1 MGFGRFLAILRA
13 RFGLI
18 VLLMSIGVIAAA
30 AVTLLMPKRY
40 YSETSAVLEQPLP
53 ENAAAAVGG
62 AAGISYF
69 LATQRDVVSS
79 RNVALRVIQG
89 LDLERDPDKAHRLV
103 GGDNV
108 FLSAVSTV
116 RGWILKLFASG
127 EDAPQSLREWLIKNL
142 LKNLTVS
149 SSRDSRLL
157 RVGFTSSDPQFSAAA
172 ANAMMRAFLEVNVHL
187 KSAPARSEQA
197 WLDGQLKEL
206 REDLAKSEAK
216 LSAFQQSKGI
226 IATEERL
233 DSENLRLADLSAQL
247 ASAQADAFS
256 SDARR
261 RQLADF
267 ATGRGRLADAP
278 AEVVTSSVVM
288 RLREDIAQREARLAD
303 MSRDLGPNHPRY
315 KAAAGELDQL
325 RGQLSTEMRSV
336 AQGLATQGSISTS
349 REAGLRAALERQKG
363 RLLAMKRDREQVSM
377 LARDVDNAQ
386 RAYNSA
392 VQRVSQA
399 RIEAA
404 SELPNA
410 ALVDEAAV
418 PLRPASPRTILNL
431 GIGCALGLLLGVGV
445 ALQLESAQRQV
456 RSGEDLADILG
467 VPILAVLPPRTL
479 RGPAVRALAADN
491 VVALPKS

>member
-1 MGFGRFLAILRA
+1 
-13 RFGLI
+13 
-18 VLLMSIGVIAAA
+18 
-30 AVTLLMPKRY
+30 
-40 YSETSAVLEQPLP
+40 
-53 ENAAAAVGG
+53 
-62 AAGISYF
+62 
-69 LATQRDVVSS
+69 
-79 RNVALRVIQG
+79 
-89 LDLERDPDKAHRLV
+89 
-103 GGDNV
+103 
-108 FLSAVSTV
+108 
-116 RGWILKLFASG
+116 
-127 EDAPQSLREWLIKNL
+127 
-142 LKNLTVS
+142 
-149 SSRDSRLL
+149 
-157 RVGFTSSDPQFSAAA
+157 
-172 ANAMMRAFLEVNVHL
+172 
-187 KSAPARSEQA
+187 
-197 WLDGQLKEL
+197 
-206 REDLAKSEAK
+206 
-216 LSAFQQSKGI
+216 
-226 IATEERL
+226 
-233 DSENLRLADLSAQL
+233 
-247 ASAQADAFS
+247 
-256 SDARR
+256 
-261 RQLADF
+261 
-267 ATGRGRLADAP
+267 
-278 AEVVTSSVVM
+278 EVVTSSVVM

-325 RGQLSTEMRSV
+325 RSQLSTEMRSV

-404 SELPNA
+404 SERPNA

-467 VPILAVLPPRTL
+467 VPILAVLPPRSL

-491 VVALPKS
+491 VVALTKS